1 MRLRGRGRARPQ
13 RSGPGRRTS
22 GAGLAERAGP
32 RRSGPGPPASA
43 GYPSSA
49 SWL

>member
-1 MRLRGRGRARPQ
+1 MRLRGRGR
-13 RSGPGRRTS
+13 RSAAGR
-22 GAGLAERAGP
+22 AAAERAGR
-32 RRSGPGPPASA
+32 RRSGPGAGRAGRAPASA

>member
-1 MRLRGRGRARPQ
+1 MQLRGRGRAPPQ
-13 RSGPGRRTS
+13 WSGR
-22 GAGLAERAGP
+22 GAAAVERAG
-32 RRSGPGPPASA
+32 RAPASA